1 MDLYSLFDFE
11 KAQELIEVGRQE
23 MTRQLDL
30 YEASEK

>member
-1 MDLYSLFDFE
+1 MDLYCLFDFE